1 MKNLKEYYV
10 INRFNGAVQ
19 IVLSKSRYDA
29 MKQGRKYFGK
39 VALDLYA
46 R

>member
-10 INRFNGAVQ
+10 INRFNGAVH
-19 IVLSKSRYDA
+19 IVMSKNRYNA
-29 MKQGRKYFGK
+29 MQQGRKYFGRI
-39 VALDLYA
+39 ALDLYT